1 MTASLRDEQTTPFH
15 GFPSSARATA
25 VPNAFFAELLPLI
38 DDADELRVTLYV
50 IYALGRRKG
59 YPRFVSENELA
70 AESPLFAALG
80 DGVSSVE
87 PRARLTAALDAAVA
101 RRSLLRLDVEDEA
114 SKGTQA
120 LYFMNTPAS
129 ARQIDAIRRGE
140 VTLGRALPSQSEPP
154 AARRENVFQLYEANI
169 GPLTPLV
176 AEELREAE
184 QLYPHEWLEEALKEA
199 ALLNKRSWR
208 YASAILRRWATEG
221 RKRETAGRDP
231 GEGSS
236 ARAQLLRRYRDLG
249 G

>member
-1 MTASLRDEQTTPFH
+1 
-15 GFPSSARATA
+15 

-38 DDADELRVTLYV
+38 EDADELRVTLYV
-50 IYALGRRKG
+50 LYALGRRKG

-87 PRARLTAALDAAVA
+87 PRARLRAALDLATA
-101 RRSLLRLDVEDEA
+101 RGSLLRLDVEDEA
-114 SKGTQA
+114 LQGPQA
-120 LYFMNTPAS
+120 LYLMNTPAGRRS
-129 ARQIDAIRRGE
+129 VEAIRRGE
-140 VTLGRALPSQSEPP
+140 VALGRALPAVTEPP
-154 AARRENVFQLYEANI
+154 AARRENVFQIYEANI
-169 GPLTPLV
+169 GPLTPIV

-208 YASAILRRWATEG
+208 YASAILRRWASEG
-221 RKRETAGRDP
+221 RKREEAGRDP
-231 GEGSS
+231 GQGDS